1 MADEESR
8 RLAGLA
14 ANLKRRALILS
25 ITRRFFD
32 AQGFL
37 DVETPLRSPAI
48 APEKEIIPLQSEGW
62 FLATSPELYMKRL
75 LAAGYRQLYQI
86 SHCFRKGE
94 RGRLH
99 NPEFTMLE
107 WYRAGGDYMTMI
119 ADTEQLVLT
128 IACELGFGDKIK
140 YQGKTIDLTLPWSK
154 ITIREAYRQLA
165 GWDPGEN
172 PDPVRFDTDMV
183 MKVIPH
189 FNAHRPTVIYDY
201 PAPMA
206 SLAKL
211 KKGNPGVAE
220 RAEVFIGGLEIAN
233 AYSELTDRKEQTMR
247 FQKEIDAIK
256 REQGRDAPLPEKFL
270 ASLDKLPAA
279 GGIALGIDRL
289 VMLFCDAASIDEV
302 VAFTTDTA

>member
-1 MADEESR
+1 MTDEEARHLTSLER
-8 RLAGLA
+8 
-14 ANLKRRALILS
+14 NLKRRALILN

-32 AQGFL
+32 DRGCL
-37 DVETPLRSPAI
+37 EVETPLRSPAI

-86 SHCFRKGE
+86 SRCFRKGE

-107 WYRAGGDYMTMI
+107 WYRAGGDYLTMI

-128 IACELGFGDKIK
+128 ISRELGLGDAIK
-140 YQGKTIDLTLPWSK
+140 YRGKTIDLTAPWGSL
-154 ITIREAYRQLA
+154 TVREAYKQLA
-165 GWDPGEN
+165 GWDPGHS

-189 FNAHRPTVIYDY
+189 FNAHRPTVIFDY

-211 KKGNPGVAE
+211 KPDSPGVAE

-233 AYSELTDRKEQTMR
+233 AYSELTVAAEQTAR
-247 FQKEIDAIK
+247 FQQEIAAIK
-256 REQGRDAPLPEKFL
+256 KEQGRDAPLPEKFL
-270 ASLDKLPAA
+270 RAMEKLPAS
-279 GGIALGIDRL
+279 GGIALGLDRL

-302 VAFTTDTA
+302 MAFTADTA